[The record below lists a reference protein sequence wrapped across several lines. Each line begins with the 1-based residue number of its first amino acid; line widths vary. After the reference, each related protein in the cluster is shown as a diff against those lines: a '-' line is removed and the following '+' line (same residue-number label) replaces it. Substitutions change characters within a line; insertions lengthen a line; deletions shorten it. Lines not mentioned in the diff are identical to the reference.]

1 MPSLQMFATLSVCI
15 QIRLKSSKFFHS
27 IYRFVKN
34 IFLKIISYAGKGVY
48 FMTFSYDEHSLWLHY
63 QKIDDCQIRSKY
75 QLTKK
80 YLIHLPLKRAKRM
93 TALMLSGISRIML
106 LKLTILM
113 PHGTS
118 AGENSISRTAYSR
131 NTSTIKT
138 SFSMLTTRKKL
149 SKITN

>member
-1 MPSLQMFATLSVCI
+1 
-15 QIRLKSSKFFHS
+15 
-27 IYRFVKN
+27 
-34 IFLKIISYAGKGVY
+34 
-48 FMTFSYDEHSLWLHY
+48 MTFSYDEHSLWLHY

-75 QLTKK
+75 QQIKK
-80 YLIHLPLKRAKRM
+80 YLIHPPLKRAKRM

-113 PHGTS
+113 PPGTS